1 MGKREGRPLAV
12 TLTIYGVFLFG
23 AGCFLQSGQALF
35 HGELFRSLPLSVPD
49 WYLPLTGA
57 LWGAFW
63 IILGAGMWRGN
74 EWARRSAL
82 IAVPLQLGAWL
93 ADWFLLSRSTI
104 AIQSFRFD
112 LVLRLLAAG
121 LVMAVLIGWGRRE
134 APGKGVQDAGRES
147 KPLHVE

>member
-1 MGKREGRPLAV
+1 
-12 TLTIYGVFLFG
+12 VFLFG

-35 HGELFRSLPLSVPD
+35 HYDLYRSLPLSVPD

-57 LWGAFW
+57 FWGALW
-63 IILGAGMWRGN
+63 IIAGAGMWRGK
-74 EWARRSAL
+74 EWARLSAL

-93 ADWFLLSRSTI
+93 ADWFFFSRSTI

-112 LVLRLLAAG
+112 LVLRLLATG

-134 APGKGVQDAGRES
+134 APGQGAQDSGRECKS
-147 KPLHVE
+147 PHVE